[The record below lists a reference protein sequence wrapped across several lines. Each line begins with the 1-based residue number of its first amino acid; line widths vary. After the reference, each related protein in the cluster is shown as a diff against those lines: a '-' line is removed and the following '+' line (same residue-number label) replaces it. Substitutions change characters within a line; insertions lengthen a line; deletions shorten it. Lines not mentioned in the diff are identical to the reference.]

1 MTTVTALETQAG
13 QVLDQSYAQ
22 FKQAQLAL
30 GKEQIF
36 ANAAQILRSVICR
49 DTAIFIW
56 RRDRTAAIKL
66 QDQVLPTMYQQG
78 QVANFEV
85 NFTGNDIR
93 WLLDCE
99 RIIANEYLNSQIA
112 ERLVVIKLNLTEFPG
127 IVTGNS
133 AFK

>member
-30 GKEQIF
+30 DEEI
-36 ANAAQILRSVICR
+36 AQQV
-49 DTAIFIW
+49 
-56 RRDRTAAIKL
+56 IKL

-78 QVANFEV
+78 QSGEFLKL

-93 WLLDCE
+93 WLLGLPRTHHRQ
-99 RIIANEYLNSQIA
+99 RIS
-112 ERLVVIKLNLTEFPG
+112 K
-127 IVTGNS
+127 
-133 AFK
+133 

>member
-36 ANAAQILRSVICR
+36 ANAAQIFTVGEI
-49 DTAIFIW
+49 
-56 RRDRTAAIKL
+56 AAATRQYLFDEEIAQQVIKL

-78 QVANFEV
+78 QSGEFLKL

-93 WLLDCE
+93 CLLGLPRTHHRQ
-99 RIIANEYLNSQIA
+99 RIS
-112 ERLVVIKLNLTEFPG
+112 K
-127 IVTGNS
+127 
-133 AFK
+133 